1 MASSDRFVAVGKLLH
16 AFNHLVSVT
25 KLRVIGHLVSVI
37 NLHVFNPLES
47 VTKLHIFNHLA
58 SVAKPQVFYY
68 LVSDAKIFDI
78 IYKLS
83 PLLECDS
90 TVSSPLEMLGHPRAS
105 PRVTLLFSGRQT
117 VGSHSNKGDN
127 CTYKVIILLS
137 DKHIRTFV
145 VYGFVNTH
153 LLPVAIEVLH
163 YYSIYCLLQC
173 FENVCANISF

>member
-1 MASSDRFVAVGKLLH
+1 
-16 AFNHLVSVT
+16 VSVT

-37 NLHVFNPLES
+37 NLHVFNHLESVTKQHVFNPLES

-58 SVAKPQVFYY
+58 SVAKPQVF
-68 LVSDAKIFDI
+68 DI

-90 TVSSPLEMLGHPRAS
+90 TISPPLEMLGHPRAS

-145 VYGFVNTH
+145 VYVFVNTH